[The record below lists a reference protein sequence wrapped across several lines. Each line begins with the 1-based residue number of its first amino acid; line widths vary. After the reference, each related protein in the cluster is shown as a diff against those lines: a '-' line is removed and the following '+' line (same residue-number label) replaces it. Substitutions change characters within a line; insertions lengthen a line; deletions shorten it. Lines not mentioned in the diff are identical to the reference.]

1 MTLQQYLTH
10 EADNGMKTEFRI
22 VASKE
27 RSDKVVTL
35 YIHPLG
41 KDGLSLDFEINGNTV
56 RCITPAKETRPPC
69 CWCKQERPSVGV
81 LTRGGWECPLCEFH
95 RNEFQSNEVQ
105 ADQTWSLWPTNEAA
119 S

>member
-1 MTLQQYLTH
+1 MSMTLQQYLTH

-41 KDGLSLDFEINGNTV
+41 KDGLSLDFEINGNTL
-56 RCITPAKETRPPC
+56 RCITP
-69 CWCKQERPSVGV
+69 GY
-81 LTRGGWECPLCEFH
+81 
-95 RNEFQSNEVQ
+95 
-105 ADQTWSLWPTNEAA
+105 
-119 S
+119 